1 MSMAGIAGFRANA
14 GLALLALAVTL
25 ACGSEPAAPPTTA
38 TATLAPTST
47 PTVTATPPTTVTATP
62 APTITPTATATPQPS
77 PPTPIATAA
86 ATHCRDIACVARRA
100 DGALEYRIFE
110 PGERIDW
117 EEGVFSLD
125 TETGRM
131 EGYRLEGALERLA
144 NVWIQAKP
152 PSATPSPETCW
163 GEFGQG
169 PSSPIGQ
176 VRRLSPDGRYVAW
189 QDGQP
194 VFIKYREHEYIPEQP
209 WPSVVIS
216 DAEACEPLFRVR
228 SAHLH
233 WFGDRWWL
241 SNSEGIVVGMA
252 NANLLRVRPQPKIVR
267 LPHND
272 GVPAPTGDGCYFAS
286 GLSGIYDACADR
298 WIPTGFFHGN
308 GIASWGE
315 THREIRYVLGGY
327 WGEGRVEWL
336 LLPPRIE
343 FPPFDDTVAFRVART
358 EGCLVLRADPDS
370 EATALDC
377 LPDGARLT
385 FAERTDP
392 PGILE
397 DAHGYLLPLEHP
409 SIKVGS
415 FRGAGGFPRW
425 IYVRTESGIT
435 GWVASP
441 HLDWD

>member
-1 MSMAGIAGFRANA
+1 MGMARIAG
-14 GLALLALAVTL
+14 LLTLLALAVAL
-25 ACGSEPAAPPTTA
+25 ACGGESTAPPTTA
-38 TATLAPTST
+38 TPAPA
-47 PTVTATPPTTVTATP
+47 PTVTPTATAAPQPATPPATATP
-62 APTITPTATATPQPS
+62 APTVTPTATATP
-77 PPTPIATAA
+77 PPTATPAPA
-86 ATHCRDIACVARRA
+86 LCRDIACVERTA
-100 DGALEYRIFE
+100 DGALEHRVFE

-125 TETGRM
+125 TETGRV
-131 EGYRLEGALERLA
+131 EGYRLEGALERLVS
-144 NVWIQAKP
+144 VWIQAQP
-152 PSATPSPETCW
+152 PPTTPSPAACW
-163 GEFGQG
+163 GDFEQG
-169 PSSPIGQ
+169 PLSPLGG

-194 VFIKYREHEYIPEQP
+194 VFIKYREHEYVPEQP

-216 DAEACEPLFRVR
+216 DAGTCEPLFRVR

-233 WFGDRWWL
+233 WHGDQWWL
-241 SNSEGIVVGMA
+241 SNGEGIVVGMA
-252 NANLLRVRPQPKIVR
+252 TGNLLRVRPRPEIVR
-267 LPHND
+267 LPHYG

-286 GLSGIYDACADR
+286 GLSGVYDACGDR
-298 WIPTGFFHGN
+298 WMPTGFSHGH

-327 WGEGRVEWL
+327 WGEGWVEWL

-358 EGCLVLRADPDS
+358 EGCLVLRADPDA
-370 EATALDC
+370 EAAALDC

-392 PGILE
+392 PGIRE
-397 DAHGYLLPLEHP
+397 DEQGYLLPLEHP
-409 SIKVGS
+409 SVKVGS

-425 IYVRTESGIT
+425 VYVRAESGAT

-441 HLDWD
+441 YLDWD

>member
-1 MSMAGIAGFRANA
+1 MSMAGLGGFRANA
-14 GLALLALAVTL
+14 GLMLLALVVTL
-25 ACGSEPAAPPTTA
+25 ACGGEPVAPPTM
-38 TATLAPTST
+38 
-47 PTVTATPPTTVTATP
+47 VTATP
-62 APTITPTATATPQPS
+62 APTVTPTAAATPQPATPTATPAPAP
-77 PPTPIATAA
+77 
-86 ATHCRDIACVARRA
+86 CRSIECVERMAN
-100 DGALEYRIFE
+100 GALEHRIFE

-125 TETGRM
+125 IETGRV
-131 EGYRLEGALERLA
+131 EGYRLEGALERLSD
-144 NVWIQAKP
+144 VWIQAKP
-152 PSATPSPETCW
+152 PPATPSPETCW
-163 GEFGQG
+163 GDFEQG
-169 PSSPIGQ
+169 PSFPPGG

-194 VFIKYREHEYIPEQP
+194 VFIKYREHEYLPEQP
-209 WPSVVIS
+209 WPAVVIS
-216 DAEACEPLFRVR
+216 DAETCEPLFRVR

-233 WFGDRWWL
+233 WFGNRWWL

-252 NANLLRVRPQPKIVR
+252 NGNLLRVRPQPEIVR
-267 LPHND
+267 LPHYG
-272 GVPAPTGDGCYFAS
+272 GVPAPTGDGCYFAPHLA
-286 GLSGIYDACADR
+286 GVYNACEDR

-327 WGEGRVEWL
+327 WGEGWVEWL

-343 FPPFDDTVAFRVART
+343 FPPFDNTVAFRVART
-358 EGCLVLRADPDS
+358 EGCLVLRADPDA
-370 EATALDC
+370 EAAALNC

-392 PGILE
+392 PGQRE
-397 DAHGYLLPLEHP
+397 DEQGYLLPLEHP

-415 FRGAGGFPRW
+415 FRSAGGFPRW
-425 IYVRTESGIT
+425 IYVRAETGVT

-441 HLDWD
+441 YLDWD